1 MKIYESNMKLIL
13 TVLAGITA
21 FIAVYFCIGQN
32 IAQVLVDKQMEDAM
46 NLSYFKEFSLKLVSG
61 EGEITEDIYKGHKV
75 TVFNGWGPWCAPC
88 VNEMPDLDELSR
100 EYADK
105 GLQVIGVVAD
115 YYLTVGDDD
124 SSDYDA
130 EIYAVLDK
138 LKVSY
143 PNVLAD
149 EAFSNQVLPTMNN
162 AFPCTW
168 AVNENGDV
176 IGIMSG
182 SNEAD
187 VWRDQFDEWLAQA
200 DNGTE
205 GSNE

>member
-32 IAQVLVDKQMEDAM
+32 IAQIRVDKQFEDAK

-61 EGEITEDIYKGHKV
+61 DGEITEEIYKGHKV

-115 YYLTVGDDD
+115 YYLTVEDGD

-149 EAFSNQVLPTMNN
+149 EAFSNQVVPTMNN

-176 IGIMSG
+176 IGILSG

-187 VWRDQFDEWLAQA
+187 VWRDRFDEWLEQA

>member
-32 IAQVLVDKQMEDAM
+32 IAQIRVDKQFEDAK
-46 NLSYFKEFSLKLVSG
+46 NLSFFKEFSLKLVSG
-61 EGEITEDIYKGHKV
+61 DGEITEEIYKGHKV

-115 YYLTVGDDD
+115 YYLTVGDGD

-149 EAFSNQVLPTMNN
+149 EAFSNQVVPTMNN

-176 IGIMSG
+176 IGILSG

-187 VWRDQFDEWLAQA
+187 VWRDRFDEWLEQA

>member
-13 TVLAGITA
+13 AVMAFVTA
-21 FIAVYFCIGQN
+21 LVAVYFCIGQN
-32 IAQVLVDKQMEDAM
+32 IAQIRVDKQFEDAM
-46 NLSYFKEFSLKLVSG
+46 NLSFFKEFSLKLVSG
-61 EGEITEDIYKGHKV
+61 DGEITEDIYKGHKV

-88 VNEMPDLDELSR
+88 VNEMPDLDELNR

-105 GLQVIGVVAD
+105 GLQIIGVVAD
-115 YYLTVGDDD
+115 YYLTVGDGD

-130 EIYAVLDK
+130 EINSVLDK
-138 LKVSY
+138 LNISY

-149 EAFSNQVLPTMNN
+149 EAFNNQVVPTMNN

-176 IGIMSG
+176 IGILSG

-187 VWRDQFDEWLAQA
+187 VWRDQFDQWLKQA

-205 GSNE
+205 GTNE

>member
-13 TVLAGITA
+13 AVLAFVTA
-21 FIAVYFCIGQN
+21 LVAVYFCIGQN
-32 IAQVLVDKQMEDAM
+32 IAQIRVDKQFEDAM
-46 NLSYFKEFSLKLVSG
+46 NLSFFKEFSLKLVSG
-61 EGEITEDIYKGHKV
+61 DGEITEDIYKGHKV

-88 VNEMPDLDELSR
+88 VNEMPDLDELNR

-105 GLQVIGVVAD
+105 GLQIIGVVAD
-115 YYLTVGDDD
+115 YYLTVGDGD

-130 EIYAVLDK
+130 EINSVLDK
-138 LKVSY
+138 LNISY

-149 EAFSNQVLPTMNN
+149 EAFNNQVVPTMNN

-176 IGIMSG
+176 IGILSG

-187 VWRDQFDEWLAQA
+187 VWRDQFDQWLKQA

-205 GSNE
+205 GTNE

>member
-13 TVLAGITA
+13 AVLAFVTA
-21 FIAVYFCIGQN
+21 LVAVYFCIGQN
-32 IAQVLVDKQMEDAM
+32 IAQIRVDKQFEDAM
-46 NLSYFKEFSLKLVSG
+46 NLSFFKEFSLKLVSG

-88 VNEMPDLDELSR
+88 VNEMPDLDELNR

-105 GLQVIGVVAD
+105 GLQIIGVVAD
-115 YYLTVGDDD
+115 YYLTVGDGD

-130 EIYAVLDK
+130 EINSVLDK
-138 LKVSY
+138 LNISY

-149 EAFSNQVLPTMNN
+149 EAFSNQVVPTMNN

-176 IGIMSG
+176 IGILSG

-187 VWRDQFDEWLAQA
+187 VWRDQFDQWLKQA

-205 GSNE
+205 GTNE

>member
-13 TVLAGITA
+13 AVLAFVTA
-21 FIAVYFCIGQN
+21 LVAVYFCIGQN
-32 IAQVLVDKQMEDAM
+32 IAQIRVDKQFEDAM
-46 NLSYFKEFSLKLVSG
+46 NLSFFKEFSLKLVSG
-61 EGEITEDIYKGHKV
+61 DGEITEDIYKGHKV

-88 VNEMPDLDELSR
+88 VNEMPDLDELNR

-105 GLQVIGVVAD
+105 GLQIIGVVAD
-115 YYLTVGDDD
+115 YYLTVGDGD

-130 EIYAVLDK
+130 EINSVLDK
-138 LKVSY
+138 LNISY

-149 EAFSNQVLPTMNN
+149 EAFSNQVVPTMNN

-176 IGIMSG
+176 IGILSG

-187 VWRDQFDEWLAQA
+187 VWRDQFDQWLKQA

-205 GSNE
+205 GTNE

>member
-32 IAQVLVDKQMEDAM
+32 IAQIRVDKQFEDAK
-46 NLSYFKEFSLKLVSG
+46 NLSFFKDFSLKLVSG
-61 EGEITEDIYKGHKV
+61 DGEITEEIYKGHKV

-115 YYLTVGDDD
+115 YYLTVEDGD

-149 EAFSNQVLPTMNN
+149 EAFSNQVVPTMNN

-176 IGIMSG
+176 IGILSG

-187 VWRDQFDEWLAQA
+187 VWRDRFDEWLEQA

-205 GSNE
+205 ADNE